1 MLNRIRR
8 TQTIKIWRDITLRKR
23 RTVLV
28 ALSVCIGVLGVVAMG
43 TMGTLISRQLEH
55 DLIPREMAM
64 LRVFVE
70 AAPGETIDIDATLE
84 LLRAQPDVTRLEG
97 QAVYEFSWKRPGED
111 EFRTGDLYAYSE
123 PFEEIQIEPVRLVSG
138 RYPVAGQGEI
148 AIERRMAAAHNL
160 NVDDTLI
167 VNVNGGGE
175 QELRIVGLVFQPYMY
190 IGGDDGSNSAYAA
203 YSDAQRIVG
212 FAGFSSF
219 FARYPDFATARQRS
233 GDFRRTI
240 LNKTPLH
247 VVFHIRNDPDKNPF
261 LLSIQQFAQVLTML
275 SVLVLVVAC
284 LLVANIIHMIIM
296 QQRQQIGAMKALGAT
311 NADILL
317 IYTGMAFLYGAFGTI
332 PGVLLGIVLG
342 QQAAHRVAPLA
353 NTVLE
358 NATAPAG
365 PVVLGMVLG
374 LALPVLA
381 ALPAALNATRI
392 TILEAITDTGLEA
405 TYGKGPLA
413 RLVAR
418 LSLPLWLTQPVN
430 NIFRHKTRLALTF
443 AALTASA
450 ASLMGMLTAVH
461 TLNGVLTYME
471 VAVGQHITVSLQET
485 LDLIDLRETVFREEG
500 VQAIAPGVVIELA
513 VLPDA
518 VDETPGTEP
527 PEGAVAEA
535 PEPSPLYI
543 AGIDP
548 VEDAHKIA
556 LLEGAGW
563 HDDPQRQ
570 GIVLAASVAE
580 KYDKQLGDT
589 LRVQSP
595 SKIAGFPI
603 IGIADFPLG
612 IAFMG
617 WQQLDLFVGVL
628 EDAPTPNAYWE
639 KVRVVLP
646 ENVDTLNP
654 DNGDELWALGIDEQ
668 VGQFLAAGFDPDQP
682 GVLISRAVAEAGGWQ
697 VGDIM
702 RLRPPNGDPVEKL
715 LGDGGQEFPVLAV
728 VDIPLAQL
736 TGLGAEIPP
745 NLLESPE
752 PAVVAL
758 HWAALEALVNPD
770 FTTRAPNTFAIDL
783 LNPALEPSFVAPQPV
798 YSKQSSF
805 AGRVAHIMVGISS
818 VMSLASSLMA
828 LVGGIGLLTIMSVS
842 VLERQRE
849 IGVMRSV
856 GGTSGVILAQF
867 LLEGVIIGVGA
878 WLAALPLSYLISRLL
893 VNLMPFGDV
902 IIFRYSWLVPPAG
915 LLGMLIITALASLYP
930 ALDASRK
937 TVADILRYG

>member
-1 MLNRIRR
+1 MFNGMRR

-43 TMGTLISRQLEH
+43 TMGTLISRQLER

-70 AAPGETIDIDATLE
+70 TAPGETIDTDATLE
-84 LLRAQPDVTRLEG
+84 LLRAQPDVVRLEG
-97 QAVYEFSWKRPGED
+97 QAVYEFGWKRPGED
-111 EFRTGDLYAYSE
+111 AFRIGDLYAYSE

-148 AIERRMAAAHNL
+148 AIERRMADAQNL
-160 NVDDTLI
+160 SVGDTLI
-167 VNVNGGGE
+167 VNVNGDGE
-175 QELRIVGLVFQPYMY
+175 EELRIVGLVFQPYMY
-190 IGGDDGSNSAYAA
+190 IGGDDGSHSAYAA
-203 YSDAQRIVG
+203 YPDAQRIVG
-212 FAGFSSF
+212 FTGFSSF

-240 LNKTPLH
+240 LNRTPLH
-247 VVFHIRNDPDKNPF
+247 VVFHIRNDPNKNPF

-284 LLVANIIHMIIM
+284 LLVANIIHMIIV

-311 NADILL
+311 SADILL
-317 IYTGMAFLYGAFGTI
+317 IYTGMAFLYGVFGTI
-332 PGVLLGIVLG
+332 PGVLLGIGLG
-342 QQAAHRVAPLA
+342 QQAAYRVAPLA

-358 NATAPAG
+358 NGTVPAG
-365 PVVLGMVLG
+365 PVLLGVVLG
-374 LALPVLA
+374 LVLPVLA
-381 ALPAALNATRI
+381 ALPAAWNATRI

-413 RLVAR
+413 HLVAR
-418 LSLPLWLTQPVN
+418 LSLPMWLTQPVN
-430 NIFRHKTRLALTF
+430 NIFRHKIRLALTF

-461 TLNGVLTYME
+461 TLRGVLDYME

-513 VLPDA
+513 VLPDEA
-518 VDETPGTEP
+518 VEVEVEP
-527 PEGAVAEA
+527 PEGEPDEP

-548 VEDAHKIA
+548 VEDEHKIA
-556 LLEGAGW
+556 LLQGTGW
-563 HDDPQRQ
+563 HGDAQRQ

-580 KYDKQLGDT
+580 RYDKQLGDT

-595 SKIAGFPI
+595 SKVADFPI

-639 KVRVVLP
+639 KVRVALP
-646 ENVDTLNP
+646 EGVDALNP
-654 DNGDELWALGIDEQ
+654 DNGDELWAIGIDEQ
-668 VGQFLAAGFDPDQP
+668 VGQFLAAGFSPEQP
-682 GVLISRAVAEAGGWQ
+682 GVLISRVVAETGGWQ
-697 VGDIM
+697 AGDIM
-702 RLRPPNGDPVEKL
+702 RLKPPNGDPVEEL
-715 LGDGGQEFPVLAV
+715 LGDGGQDFPVLAV
-728 VDIPLAQL
+728 VDIPVAQL
-736 TGLGAEIPP
+736 TGLGADIPP
-745 NLLESPE
+745 DLLESAD

-758 HWAALEALVNPD
+758 YWARLEALVNPD
-770 FTTRAPNTFAIDL
+770 FTTRAPTTFTIDL

-805 AGRVAHIMVGISS
+805 AGRVAHIMVGISG

-856 GGTSGVILAQF
+856 GGTSGIILSQF
-867 LLEGVIIGVGA
+867 LLEGVMIGVGA

-893 VNLMPFGDV
+893 VDLMPFGDV

-915 LLGMLIITALASLYP
+915 LLGMLIITVLASLYP

-937 TVADILRYG
+937 TVADILRYA